1 MQKKTFRAMHF
12 DNMVKMPRRALRL
25 PKRES
30 RHPEIPSPGVL
41 LVFLLR
47 GYEPQKE
54 LHEV

>member
-12 DNMVKMPRRALRL
+12 DNMVKMPRRTLRL

-30 RHPEIPSPGVL
+30 RHPEIPPPGVL
-41 LVFLLR
+41 LFFLLR
-47 GYEPQKE
+47 GNEAQKE